1 MGKAQYP
8 EKAGKGTAKTRD
20 LDDYQEQYSN
30 YPFERFLVKYRK
42 SKVIAQINKYP
53 HKKILDVGCGLDP
66 LFRDFDDFD
75 EMVVLEP
82 AQKFFDKAIEM
93 KNNSKLES
101 SVKIIKSTFEDFNF
115 KPNDFDI
122 ILLSSLLH
130 ELPDPEGFLRLASG
144 RIGKKTIIHINTPNA
159 RSFHRLLAVEMGLIK
174 NEYEKSKSQIRF
186 QRKFVFSSKDIERL
200 AKGSNL
206 EIVEMGTYAFKPF
219 THEQLLQM
227 LKSSIINEDA
237 VEALF
242 RMDKF
247 APELGSEIFADLKR
261 K

>member
-1 MGKAQYP
+1 M
-8 EKAGKGTAKTRD
+8 RN

-42 SKVIAQINKYP
+42 SKVISQIKKYK

-66 LFRDFDDFD
+66 LFKDFEDFD

-82 AQKFFDKAIEM
+82 AQKFFDLAIGLRG
-93 KNNSKLES
+93 KLRLES
-101 SVKIIKSTFEDFNF
+101 KVKILKTTFEDYKF
-115 KPNDFDI
+115 KPGDFDI

-130 ELPDPEGFLRLASG
+130 ELPEPEAFLKLVSK
-144 RIGKKTIIHINTPNA
+144 RIGRKTIVHINTPNA

-186 QRKFVFSSKDIERL
+186 QRKSVFSSRDIEKL
-200 AKGSNL
+200 AKDSGL
-206 EIVEMGTYAFKPF
+206 EVVEIGTYAFKPF

-227 LKSSIINEDA
+227 LKDSIINEGTI
-237 VEALF
+237 EAMF